1 MDVSLNMIDL
11 QYLTR
16 PSYKIKNNF
25 EKKDINFTLYKDRIL
40 ELTKELM
47 EGKDIDS
54 HIQGAFDEYVQIW
67 TQHLIFMDKAESIQA
82 DYLLMNDKKDTLNL
96 PPMPLEETNK
106 LVYKQA
112 RKKTMIDFYYF
123 ILRNSFIADKCMPS
137 WGGYCASGPCRQ
149 QHAKDKMQYVK
160 WMQSLDNCMLNIEN
174 LV

>member
-54 HIQGAFDEYVQIW
+54 HIQGAFDEYVQIC

-82 DYLLMNDKKDTLNL
+82 DYLLMNHKKDTPNL

-112 RKKTMIDFYYF
+112 RKKTMIDFITIKKKKTTF
-123 ILRNSFIADKCMPS
+123 LPKIR
-137 WGGYCASGPCRQ
+137 
-149 QHAKDKMQYVK
+149 
-160 WMQSLDNCMLNIEN
+160 DNKKI
-174 LV
+174 